1 MLSLLGWARGVT
13 RILLAMPTPVPEGP
27 ARRRGGRRGGT
38 ADTRGDILRAAREQ
52 FAAGYE
58 ATTVRAIA
66 RAARVDPSLIVQF
79 FGGKD
84 GLFKAVLDEAVQP
97 HEGISPAL
105 AGDGREIGPSL
116 AAYFFGIWEDPVRRQ
131 PFQAMLV
138 SAASN
143 DAAAEVLRDFV
154 REEVITRV
162 GAMVEGND
170 VELRAELADS
180 QLSGAALVRYVYRIP
195 PLCDVP
201 LEDVVGPVGRAIQ
214 SYLAGVTYAAA
225 ENTDSP

>member
-1 MLSLLGWARGVT
+1 MSSPAAGS
-13 RILLAMPTPVPEGP
+13 

-58 ATTVRAIA
+58 ATSVRAVA
-66 RAARVDPSLIVQF
+66 RGAGVDPSLIVQF

-84 GLFKAVLDEAVQP
+84 GLFKAVLDDAIRP
-97 HEGISPAL
+97 DEGIRPAL
-105 AGDGREIGPSL
+105 AGGTGEIGQRL
-116 AAYFFGIWEDPVRRQ
+116 AAYFFGIWEDKARRP

-143 DAAAEVLRDFV
+143 AAAAEVLREFV
-154 REEVITRV
+154 RHEVIARLTAAIGG
-162 GAMVEGND
+162 GAGG
-170 VELRAELADS
+170 ELRAELAGS
-180 QLSGAALVRYVYRIP
+180 HLIGIALVRYVYRIP

-201 LEDVVGPVGRAIQ
+201 LDDVVGPVGRAIQ
-214 SYLAGVTYAAA
+214 GYLTAGAP
-225 ENTDSP
+225 TDIR